1 MPRVYGNL
9 NLEFGSIT
17 NFSFGAQDDF
27 PVNTKPG
34 DTILKDGR
42 LMTCTKMD
50 GGLPLWVPL
59 TQQISMK
66 TYNQV
71 GPSSRWTFAHNM
83 NIGAPVVQTWDE
95 LGEQMMPSRIVVVDT
110 NTIEAFF
117 TMPVAGAMTVMA
129 GVDSGIPAADI
140 AFQTD
145 ILEEST
151 TWEITHNLGYNP
163 KVDVMIE
170 GFIVQPLRVLHD
182 STAQLTITFT
192 TPRAGRVILV

>member
-9 NLEFGSIT
+9 NLEYGSIT
-17 NFSFGAQDDF
+17 NFAFGSQADF
-27 PVNTKPG
+27 PINTKVG

-42 LMTCTKMD
+42 LMVCTAMD
-50 GGLPLWVPL
+50 GALPLWVPL

-66 TYNQV
+66 KFQQAT
-71 GPSSRWTFAHNM
+71 PSSRWTFVHGM
-83 NIGAPVVQTWDE
+83 NISTPVVQLWDNM
-95 LGEQMMPSRIVVVDT
+95 GEMMLPSSVTVVGS

-140 AFQTD
+140 AFQTEV
-145 ILEEST
+145 LEPST
-151 TWEITHNLGYNP
+151 DWVITHNLGYNP

-170 GFIVQPLRVLHD
+170 NFIVQPLRIIHD
-182 STAQLTITFT
+182 STAQLTITFS
-192 TPRAGRVILV
+192 TPRAGKVVLV